1 MTKTLPPPAFDPR
14 SPLPTDEV
22 AQAYARDAARQCAR
36 PTVPAPAVM
45 RDLVELEVDAM
56 FCALAIVDEPARPST
71 VLRRAAARVAARQLR
86 PVQQQA
92 LDEVLAC
99 PGGFFTIGVPK

>member
-1 MTKTLPPPAFDPR
+1 MTKTQPPPALDPTK
-14 SPLPTDEV
+14 PLPADEV
-22 AQAYARDAARQCAR
+22 AQTYARDAARQCAR

-71 VLRRAAARVAARQLR
+71 VLSRAVARANARRIR
-86 PVQQQA
+86 
-92 LDEVLAC
+92 
-99 PGGFFTIGVPK
+99 